1 MSEELPPPE
10 MIWRGKTDPLR
21 EFEKPEKFIKAA
33 EPDNEPD
40 GEGPYTVVREDPL
53 RAFIVVSRRDDLGEA
68 KARAAELACENPAVK
83 KMLDLGLGL
92 EFRWITVNNG
102 TEPGNVQ
109 VYELRL
115 GTNHTD
121 FGVRGPHVGENS

>member
-1 MSEELPPPE
+1 MSEKEPPPE

-21 EFEKPEKFIKAA
+21 AFEKPEKFIKPA
-33 EPDNEPD
+33 EPEEPD

-53 RAFIVVSRRDDLGEA
+53 RAFIVVSRRGNLGEA
-68 KARAAELACENPAVK
+68 KARAAELACENPAVR

-92 EFRWITVNNG
+92 EFRWVTVNNG

-121 FGVRGPHVGENS
+121 FGVRGPHAGKES